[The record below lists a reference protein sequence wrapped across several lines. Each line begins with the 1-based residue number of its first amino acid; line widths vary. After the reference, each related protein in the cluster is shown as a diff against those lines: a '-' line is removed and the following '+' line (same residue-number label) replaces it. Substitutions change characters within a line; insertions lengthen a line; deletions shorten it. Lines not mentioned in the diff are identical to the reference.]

1 MELNEYFEYR
11 DGSLVWKAR
20 SSEFFNNKR
29 IATITTFG
37 MQNTLGKLL
46 VF

>member
-1 MELNEYFEYR
+1 MNTSNTAMALWFGKPEALNF
-11 DGSLVWKAR
+11 STT
-20 SSEFFNNKR
+20 KR